1 MNGQM
6 RNYNFSRYLE
16 SLENTQL
23 QYPVRKVKIDYT
35 ALIKYAK
42 EKGVEPCDLNKEE
55 QESFVLS

>member
-35 ALIKYAK
+35 GLIKYAR
-42 EKGVEPCDLNKEE
+42 EKGIEPCDLNKEE
-55 QESFVLS
+55 QERFVLS